1 MCIMKNTFICFAPYD
16 VIEISRSTFYRGSD
30 VIALLA
36 RHFVNWRKLNNKS
49 NDDGCATDT
58 VVIVSSLILISF
70 VCKRY
75 VDYLS
80 FGFTFPGSSPISPA
94 FTDLNWL
101 CSFYLQQCNK
111 ENNTYYQKYLHF
123 RRNHDRGPAP

>member
-75 VDYLS
+75 VDWLS
-80 FGFTFPGSSPISPA
+80 FGFTFAYSSQISPV
-94 FTDLNWL
+94 TVVLYR
-101 CSFYLQQCNK
+101 S
-111 ENNTYYQKYLHF
+111 
-123 RRNHDRGPAP
+123 RI